1 MIRATKVLGQ
11 HRWTQAA
18 ADTVVLDFD
27 DRHRRR
33 MAMTGTRGLEFLL
46 DLENAVALRGGDA
59 LVLEDGR
66 LIEVVAAAEPLIEIR
81 GADPLH
87 LVRVAWHLGN
97 RHLPTQIMP
106 KGLRIRRDH
115 VIEAMVKGLGARII
129 EIEAPFDPEGGAY
142 ASSHAHA
149 AEAHAHAH
157 AIPRMPMPKPM
168 PIPRMITI
176 MVITTTTV
184 ITITTM
190 ATTITTTNIATT
202 IITTT
207 ITPMLMTTSEPAPA
221 DAGSGMNADEAAA
234 LYRLMTWLSPSF
246 PVGAFSYSS
255 GIEWAVEAGDITD
268 AASLRDWLAAML
280 SEGSGFCDAVFLAQ
294 AHRAASAQDEAGLRE
309 IAELAAAFVPS
320 RERQLETSTQGRAFI
335 EIARSAWACDG
346 LDGMVAACGG
356 AMVYPV
362 AVGIVSAAHAVPLAP
377 AMHAFLHAV
386 VSNWISAGARLVPLG
401 QTDSQRILASLEADV
416 AATAKRALEASLD
429 DLGSATFRAD
439 LASLR
444 HETQYTRLF
453 RS

>member
-1 MIRATKVLGQ
+1 MR
-11 HRWTQAA
+11 
-18 ADTVVLDFD
+18 
-27 DRHRRR
+27 RRR
-33 MAMTGTRGLEFLL
+33 MT
-46 DLENAVALRGGDA
+46 
-59 LVLEDGR
+59 
-66 LIEVVAAAEPLIEIR
+66 
-81 GADPLH
+81 
-87 LVRVAWHLGN
+87 
-97 RHLPTQIMP
+97 MP
-106 KGLRIRRDH
+106 RT
-115 VIEAMVKGLGARII
+115 
-129 EIEAPFDPEGGAY
+129 
-142 ASSHAHA
+142 
-149 AEAHAHAH
+149 
-157 AIPRMPMPKPM
+157 
-168 PIPRMITI
+168 ITA
-176 MVITTTTV
+176 
-184 ITITTM
+184 TITTAVTIM
-190 ATTITTTNIATT
+190 TTTITTTNIATT

-207 ITPMLMTTSEPAPA
+207 ITPMLMTTSEPAA
-221 DAGSGMNADEAAA
+221 VDASRGMNAEEAAA
-234 LYRLMTWLSPSF
+234 LYRLMTWLSPAF

-294 AHRAASAQDEAGLRE
+294 AHRAASAQDEAVLRE
-309 IAELAAAFVPS
+309 IAEFAAAFVPS

-356 AMVYPV
+356 MVYPV
-362 AVGIVSAAHAVPLAP
+362 AVGVVSAGHAVPLEP

-401 QTDSQRILASLEADV
+401 QTDSQRILARLEADV

>member
-1 MIRATKVLGQ
+1 MR
-11 HRWTQAA
+11 
-18 ADTVVLDFD
+18 
-27 DRHRRR
+27 RRR
-33 MAMTGTRGLEFLL
+33 M
-46 DLENAVALRGGDA
+46 
-59 LVLEDGR
+59 
-66 LIEVVAAAEPLIEIR
+66 
-81 GADPLH
+81 
-87 LVRVAWHLGN
+87 
-97 RHLPTQIMP
+97 IMATT
-106 KGLRIRRDH
+106 
-115 VIEAMVKGLGARII
+115 V
-129 EIEAPFDPEGGAY
+129 
-142 ASSHAHA
+142 
-149 AEAHAHAH
+149 
-157 AIPRMPMPKPM
+157 
-168 PIPRMITI
+168 ITI
-176 MVITTTTV
+176 TV

-190 ATTITTTNIATT
+190 VTTIITTNIATT

-207 ITPMLMTTSEPAPA
+207 ITPMLMTTSEPLPA

-234 LYRLMTWLSPSF
+234 LYRLMTWLSPAF

-255 GIEWAVEAGDITD
+255 GIEWAVEAADITD

-280 SEGSGFCDAVFLAQ
+280 GDGPGFCDAVFLAQ
-294 AHRAASAQDEAGLRE
+294 AHRAASAQDEIALRE

-346 LDGMVAACGG
+346 LDGMVAACDG
-356 AMVYPV
+356 MIVYPT

-401 QTDSQRILASLEADV
+401 QTDSQRVLASLEADV